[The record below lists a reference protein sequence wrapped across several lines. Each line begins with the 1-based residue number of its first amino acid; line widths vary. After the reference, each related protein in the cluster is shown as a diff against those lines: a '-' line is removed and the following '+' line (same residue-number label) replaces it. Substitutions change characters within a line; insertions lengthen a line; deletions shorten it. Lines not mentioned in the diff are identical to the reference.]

1 MDFARSYPSIGILY
15 LHKYNVLLTSSKWN
29 IVRQLKPKNSAEINT
44 IIILNTTGL
53 YWWCFSFQTRI
64 QTETS
69 TRTHQQHH
77 SRIGGMAFRGHTSSS
92 SIHPH
97 GRHPPFHSH
106 SFSTPRSRINTFFCW
121 TTIPTLFFSIHDH
134 LSDQVG
140 IYRYIRNSQRIVLK
154 EKNKNTSPHLSPSS
168 YSYDP
173 PSSISSILFYLVA
186 GQHNYQVIPRPTD
199 PPFLESLLFP
209 SVQTY
214 TRWKPSKR

>member
-1 MDFARSYPSIGILY
+1 MDFARSYPSIAILY
-15 LHKYNVLLTSSKWN
+15 LHKYSVLLTSSKWN

-53 YWWCFSFQTRI
+53 YWWWFSFQTRI

-106 SFSTPRSRINTFFCW
+106 SFSTCDRELI
-121 TTIPTLFFSIHDH
+121 
-134 LSDQVG
+134 
-140 IYRYIRNSQRIVLK
+140 
-154 EKNKNTSPHLSPSS
+154 PSS
-168 YSYDP
+168 AERRSQPSSSRFIIIYQTKWAYTDIFVIHNASSSRRRIRIRARTYRPPLTHTIHNPASHQYYSTWLQASTIIKSFLDP
-173 PSSISSILFYLVA
+173 PIL
-186 GQHNYQVIPRPTD
+186 H
-199 PPFLESLLFP
+199 S
-209 SVQTY
+209 
-214 TRWKPSKR
+214 